1 MSIGLVALL
10 FCIGFIGAFMSGM
23 LGIGGAII
31 NYPMLLYIP
40 ALVGVA
46 SFTAHEVSGMIAVQ
60 VFFATL
66 AGVIAM
72 RKDKII
78 HVKLVLYMGSSIIV
92 GSFFGGYGGKFLSG
106 PVINLVYALL
116 ATLAAIMMFVP
127 KRGVED
133 RPVAEVTFNRSMA
146 VLTALVVGAAS
157 GLVGAGGAFILVPI
171 LLVLFKIPT
180 RMTIASSL
188 AITLISSVGSM
199 VGKLVAGHIL
209 LGPSAV
215 VVIASVVAAPI
226 GARVGKRMNWR
237 MLQAVLAVL
246 ILLTTIKI
254 WSDLL

>member
-1 MSIGLVALL
+1 
-10 FCIGFIGAFMSGM
+10 
-23 LGIGGAII
+23 
-31 NYPMLLYIP
+31 
-40 ALVGVA
+40 
-46 SFTAHEVSGMIAVQ
+46 
-60 VFFATL
+60 
-66 AGVIAM
+66 VIAM

-92 GSFFGGYGGKFLSG
+92 GSFLGGYGGTFLSG
-106 PVINLVYALL
+106 LVINLVYALL

-133 RPVAEVTFNRSMA
+133 RPIAEVTFNRSVA
-146 VLTALVVGAAS
+146 VFTALVVGTAS

-199 VGKLVAGHIL
+199 VGKFVAGHVM

-226 GARVGKRMNWR
+226 GARVGRRINWR

-246 ILLTTIKI
+246 ILLTTFKI